1 MMFLYVITS
10 KHKDSHWIK
19 FIKCGSLKLIHNM
32 KDYIRKTAREK
43 NKFKII
49 ISFFAIFCNSK
60 IFNQLK
66 VYNKREEMDN

>member
-19 FIKCGSLKLIHNM
+19 FIKCGSLKLTHNM

-49 ISFFAIFCNSK
+49 KLFFAIFCSSK
-60 IFNQLK
+60 IFSKL
-66 VYNKREEMDN
+66 